1 MIALLLFMSRSDKLI
16 AENRPRFS
24 FLIVSYNTLP
34 LTRAAILSI
43 IKFAAPFPHEIILV
57 DNHSTDGSAAALGR
71 EFAELKIIELE
82 ENRGFAAANNAG
94 AKIATGDWLVLMN
107 SDAELLAD
115 TMPVVD
121 DLLRRNPRLDMLG
134 GQLIFP
140 DGSLQT
146 SAAGIQKRHHD
157 ENEHNELISVAGIVG
172 AFMVIRHE
180 LWRKLNG
187 MDEGYFFY
195 GEEADFGARAINAGA
210 VLQWSP
216 RFKVVHHRSGS
227 SNKVNLRAIVENWES
242 QHYDWRKYMSEPE
255 YQAQVRHWTR
265 RFLYRVAWYFS
276 VSLLTLFLLPA
287 TTGRLRKYF
296 HLLRWH
302 QRGCPAGWGLRPL
315 SSGNEVKNV

>member
-1 MIALLLFMSRSDKLI
+1 MSRSDSPV
-16 AENRPRFS
+16 ADNCPRFS
-24 FLIVSYNTLP
+24 FIIVSYNTLP
-34 LTRAAILSI
+34 LTRAAISSI
-43 IKFAAPFPHEIILV
+43 AKHAASFPHEVILV
-57 DNHSTDGSAAALGR
+57 DNHSTDGSVAALR
-71 EFAELKIIELE
+71 QEFSGVKIIELE
-82 ENRGFAAANNAG
+82 ENCGFAAANNAG

-107 SDAELLAD
+107 SDAELLAE

-146 SAAGIQKRHHD
+146 SAAGIQKRHHG
-157 ENEHNELISVAGIVG
+157 ENEQNELVPVTGIVG

-195 GEEADFGARAINAGA
+195 GEEADFGARAIHAGA

-227 SNKVNLRAIVENWES
+227 SKKVNLRAIVENWES

-255 YQAQVRHWTR
+255 YQANLRRWGR
-265 RFLYRVAWYFS
+265 RFFFRVIWYFS
-276 VSLLTLFLLPA
+276 LSLVTLFLLPSF
-287 TTGRLRKYF
+287 TGRLRKYF

-302 QRGCPAGWGLRPL
+302 RLGCPSGWGLRPP
-315 SSGNEVKNV
+315 SSKAKG